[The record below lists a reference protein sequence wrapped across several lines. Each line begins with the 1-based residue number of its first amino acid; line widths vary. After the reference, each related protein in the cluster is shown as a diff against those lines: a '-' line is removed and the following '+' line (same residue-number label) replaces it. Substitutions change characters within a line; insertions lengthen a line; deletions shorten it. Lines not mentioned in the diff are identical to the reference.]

1 MKIAIIG
8 LDLDARKVPDYQ
20 AGDDSTGELSEV
32 TFRVSAADD
41 ETLRHW
47 GL

>member
-8 LDLDARKVPDYQ
+8 LDLDAKKVPDYQ
-20 AGDDSTGELSEV
+20 AGYDSTGELSEV
-32 TFRVSAADD
+32 AFRVSVADD

-47 GL
+47 SL